1 MSLNDIQTL
10 IIQEKLNQA
19 GLSYEPLYDEL
30 HDHVCCLVE
39 KNIDSGDSFEEALAK
54 ALDTVS
60 PEVIEKCQKDT
71 KFLLN
76 RNQTLMKRITL
87 ATCGLA
93 ASCFLITSI
102 MVAQNVP
109 SVMPLGEYQVT
120 SPFGKR
126 MDPFSKEFKHHFGID
141 LKAPTGTPVMATAD
155 GTVIKVEHHPEG
167 YGKFIV
173 IEHDNHYQ
181 TRYAQLSEFK
191 VSVGSKVKQGNVI
204 GLVGSSGRSTAPHL
218 HYEVIRDGR
227 RIDPIITVE
236 DS

>member
-1 MSLNDIQTL
+1 MKLNDLHTL
-10 IIQEKLNQA
+10 IIQEKLKQA

-30 HDHVCCLVE
+30 LDHVCCLVE
-39 KNIDSGDSFEEALAK
+39 KKMDNGDSFEEALVK

-76 RNQTLMKRITL
+76 RNQNLMKRITL

-93 ASCFLITSI
+93 ATCFLITSI
-102 MVAQNVP
+102 MFAQNVP
-109 SVMPLGEYQVT
+109 SIMPLGEYKIT

-126 MDPFSKEFKHHFGID
+126 TDPFSQKSKYHFGID
-141 LKAPTGTPVMATAD
+141 LKAPKGTPVKATAD
-155 GTVIKVEHHPEG
+155 GTVIEVEEQPEG

-173 IEHDNHYQ
+173 IEHDNNYR
-181 TRYAQLSEFK
+181 TRYAQLSAFK
-191 VSVGSKVKQGNVI
+191 VSVGSKVKQGNII
-204 GLVGSSGRSTAPHL
+204 GLVGSSGRSTGPHL
-218 HYEVIRDGR
+218 HYEVIRDGS
-227 RIDPIITVE
+227 RIDPIRTIE